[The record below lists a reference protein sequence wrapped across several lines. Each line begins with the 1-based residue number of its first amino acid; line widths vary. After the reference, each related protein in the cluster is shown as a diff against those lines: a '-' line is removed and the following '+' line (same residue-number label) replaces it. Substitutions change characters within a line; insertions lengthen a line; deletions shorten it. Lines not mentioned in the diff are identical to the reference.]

1 MVSYDGEKGN
11 LLLREKWILDLEKL
25 VELSLLLFSWP
36 PVREVCPNYEVVM
49 LQPRTGTPADLGSVA
64 DCYVAILLIPAPP
77 FPPAT

>member
-36 PVREVCPNYEVVM
+36 PVSEVCLNYEVVM
-49 LQPRTGTPADLGSVA
+49 LQPHKGTPPYLGSIYN
-64 DCYVAILLIPAPP
+64 CYLDILL
-77 FPPAT
+77 